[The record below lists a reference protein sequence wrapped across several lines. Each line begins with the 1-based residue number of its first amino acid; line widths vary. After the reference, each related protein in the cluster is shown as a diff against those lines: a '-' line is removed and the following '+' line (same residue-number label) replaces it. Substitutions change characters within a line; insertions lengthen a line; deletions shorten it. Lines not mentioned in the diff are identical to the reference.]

1 MRSVTGMVVGLAAAL
16 AAGCGGPPDPT
27 AQIRDLLAGAASA
40 AEQRDSGY
48 FRDLLGAAYRDAHG
62 NDRDDMLRLVRGY
75 FLTHGSVT
83 IVSHIDSVELE
94 GKDAARAVLHAG
106 LIGRRAGESLLGGT
120 EGDLY
125 RVEVELVAQDGTWR
139 VIRADWRSQGGG

>member
-1 MRSVTGMVVGLAAAL
+1 MKHALCNRNGRRARGCARGRLWRSSRSDSADSRLARRCRKRR
-16 AAGCGGPPDPT
+16 GT
-27 AQIRDLLAGAASA
+27 
-40 AEQRDSGY
+40 
-48 FRDLLGAAYRDAHG
+48 GAAYRDAHG

-75 FLTHGSVT
+75 FLAHGSVT

-106 LIGRRAGESLLGGT
+106 LIGRRARESLLGGT